1 MGSDKNK
8 ALSLKLKEASKRGSF
23 NKALEGYEAT
33 ADGVR
38 QTAMYLAD
46 KFNDNRSLKFYLKC
60 AWNLPQGFLVDLAER
75 AQRAKSPKFYFYAA
89 ASREMKK

>member
-1 MGSDKNK
+1 MGNDEDK

-23 NKALEGYEAT
+23 NKALKEAT
-33 ADGVR
+33 AEEVR

-60 AWNLPQGFLVDLAER
+60 AWNLSQGFLVDLAER